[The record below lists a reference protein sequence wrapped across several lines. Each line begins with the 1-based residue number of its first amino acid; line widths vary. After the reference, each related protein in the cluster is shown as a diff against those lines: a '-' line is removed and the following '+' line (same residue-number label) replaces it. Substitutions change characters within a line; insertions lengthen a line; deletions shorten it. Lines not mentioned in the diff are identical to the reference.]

1 MLLSWLDL
9 AHITIAR
16 YNTSNYCNKVLYLH
30 TEPGEWCIQRPW
42 VCRPPETGIPR
53 SHRARFIHLPR
64 SKCCTPTHHRKLW
77 SGTDDQLNKLSMFW
91 STSVKLCSN
100 YLVASFVSPVWLKV
114 IEVWLDLICQIATK
128 ATVRAGAFM
137 GIGSLGE
144 LRISKNKIDRIEDF
158 SLPNAV
164 GKLVLKGNHILD
176 IPSPRALANLDAER
190 VLWQI
195 TVTLR
200 AGYWRIFGR

>member
-77 SGTDDQLNKLSMFW
+77 SGTDDQLKKLSMFW

-114 IEVWLDLICQIATK
+114 IEVWLDLIVKLLPRRQFGPEHSWASE
-128 ATVRAGAFM
+128 A
-137 GIGSLGE
+137 LGNSGFQKIRLTE
-144 LRISKNKIDRIEDF
+144 SKT
-158 SLPNAV
+158 S
-164 GKLVLKGNHILD
+164 
-176 IPSPRALANLDAER
+176 PSPTPSENSSSRE
-190 VLWQI
+190 
-195 TVTLR
+195 T
-200 AGYWRIFGR
+200 IFSTYPAPEHSPT